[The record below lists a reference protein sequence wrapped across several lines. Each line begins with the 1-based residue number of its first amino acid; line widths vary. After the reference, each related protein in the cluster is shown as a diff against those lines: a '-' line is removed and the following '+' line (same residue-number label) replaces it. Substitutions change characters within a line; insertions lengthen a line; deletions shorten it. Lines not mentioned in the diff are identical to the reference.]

1 MCAWKGGIWAFRPGC
16 RPRGTLAT
24 AKRGNLGGGAAR
36 EGYESPLPLAGRPPP
51 TPAFASRS
59 RVAPPAPVQG
69 PCALPGAPRGPRQEM
84 SGSTEGMAA
93 IRPCAESCGVL
104 PAPRLSLAPH
114 ARIRGGLAG
123 SQARRVMVCET
134 RRPLRAPLAA
144 ACHLEPG
151 PAKAGRRAAAAGTPW
166 GIPGTLGIQ
175 CLPIAACAA
184 CRLAGLAAPTTRS
197 HYHHQGRGNF
207 KQPPAL
213 HSRHTCPAAAKSA
226 SAGLPRTDGA
236 RAGGFFDIPARW
248 QNAWAP
254 RGARRLTPP
263 LLRVRLSLRA
273 TAL

>member
-1 MCAWKGGIWAFRPGC
+1 MRIA
-16 RPRGTLAT
+16 
-24 AKRGNLGGGAAR
+24 
-36 EGYESPLPLAGRPPP
+36 PPP
-51 TPAFASRS
+51 SRTL
-59 RVAPPAPVQG
+59 RRPLRLCLAEPRRAP
-69 PCALPGAPRGPRQEM
+69 GPRA
-84 SGSTEGMAA
+84 GTVCPPRRTA
-93 IRPCAESCGVL
+93 RPATGDARVDGRNGRDPAMRRILGVL

-123 SQARRVMVCET
+123 SRARRVMVCET

>member
-1 MCAWKGGIWAFRPGC
+1 MRIAP
-16 RPRGTLAT
+16 
-24 AKRGNLGGGAAR
+24 
-36 EGYESPLPLAGRPPP
+36 PLAGRPPP

-84 SGSTEGMAA
+84 PGSTEGMAA
-93 IRPCAESCGVL
+93 IRPCAESCGAL

-123 SQARRVMVCET
+123 SRARRVMVCET
-134 RRPLRAPLAA
+134 RRPLRVPLAA

-166 GIPGTLGIQ
+166 GIHGTPGIQ
-175 CLPIAACAA
+175 CLPSAACAA

-213 HSRHTCPAAAKSA
+213 YPATLAPPRQNQPRPACRGRTAPAPAGFLISRRDGRALGHHAAPAVSPHLCCGCACP
-226 SAGLPRTDGA
+226 
-236 RAGGFFDIPARW
+236 
-248 QNAWAP
+248 
-254 RGARRLTPP
+254 
-263 LLRVRLSLRA
+263 
-273 TAL
+273 

>member
-36 EGYESPLPLAGRPPP
+36 EGCESPLPLAGRPPP

-84 SGSTEGMAA
+84 PGSTEGMAA
-93 IRPCAESCGVL
+93 IRPCAESCRAL

-123 SQARRVMVCET
+123 SRARRVMVCET

-175 CLPIAACAA
+175 CLPSAAWPHVGLQDLPRPPLGAITTTKAAGTSSSLRHCIPATLAPPRQNQPRPA
-184 CRLAGLAAPTTRS
+184 CRGRTAPAPAGFLISRRDGRALGHHAAPAVS
-197 HYHHQGRGNF
+197 PHLCCGC
-207 KQPPAL
+207 A
-213 HSRHTCPAAAKSA
+213 CP
-226 SAGLPRTDGA
+226 
-236 RAGGFFDIPARW
+236 
-248 QNAWAP
+248 
-254 RGARRLTPP
+254 
-263 LLRVRLSLRA
+263 
-273 TAL
+273 